1 MCVNLMFFVAYFCNC
16 LENIMHIFLQSFFHS
31 THFIVIIDLACYCKT
46 IDGLQLRHSFFPPK
60 RHYKALD
67 VTVNQRIIPSV
78 GIFKEFDC

>member
-1 MCVNLMFFVAYFCNC
+1 
-16 LENIMHIFLQSFFHS
+16 MHIFLQSFFYS

-67 VTVNQRIIPSV
+67 LNLIVSNTFVDTLALIGNYQER
-78 GIFKEFDC
+78 FKQLT